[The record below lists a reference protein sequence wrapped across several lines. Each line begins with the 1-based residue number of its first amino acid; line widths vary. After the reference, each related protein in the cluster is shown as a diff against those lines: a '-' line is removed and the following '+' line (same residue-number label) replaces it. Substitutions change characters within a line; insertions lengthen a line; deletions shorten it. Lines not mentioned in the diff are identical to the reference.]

1 MRRGHQGDNQS
12 AQALGVRPSFG
23 PQAPPLETPGGTIRE
38 RLSQLSA
45 VQAIPAVAT
54 NSTGQRGAIHTQP
67 CPNSGQ
73 TTETCA
79 NKMVFV
85 LTFV

>member
-12 AQALGVRPSFG
+12 AQALGVRPSFD

-38 RLSQLSA
+38 RLN
-45 VQAIPAVAT
+45 QAIPAVAT
-54 NSTGQRGAIHTQP
+54 DSTGQRGAIHTQP